1 MNIQKLAQSLGL
13 KIDNDNK
20 EFVKLRESYK
30 EQYGLNIASQM
41 AYEDLIFGRIKELVE
56 KVENKGEIKC

>member
-20 EFVKLRESYK
+20 EFVKLRESYRG
-30 EQYGLNIASQM
+30 QYGLNIAIQM
-41 AYEDLIFGRIKELVE
+41 AYEDLIFERIKELVE
-56 KVENKGEIKC
+56 KVENKGETK

>member
-30 EQYGLNIASQM
+30 EQYGLNIANQI
-41 AYEDLIFGRIKELVE
+41 AYEDLIFERIKELVE
-56 KVENKGEIKC
+56 KVDKK